1 MTATVVKGHS
11 AIGNIQ
17 HAKTSSEI
25 EIALVA
31 RFIPNHLSGT
41 ADYLQKQPGIE
52 ETTKTTRCHRVG
64 FITPERRF
72 VTLEHLQNKG
82 GLFLLKQRNP
92 FNKTT
97 CVRDLIIQT
106 TGLCH
111 SYTKGAPTLT
121 DIALSVEQGQ
131 IYGFLG
137 PNGSGKTT
145 TLSLLLGLLP
155 VQKGT
160 ITIFGN
166 DIRSH
171 RVSILQKLGSLVE
184 APSLYSHLTATE
196 NLEVYRTIYGVPKS
210 RLPEVLKTVGLQDVP
225 DKTVK
230 RFSLGMKQRL
240 AIAVA
245 LLPQPELL
253 ILDEPT
259 NGLDP
264 NGIIELRELIKTL
277 NREQGITILVSSH
290 ILSEVEKMVTHVGI
304 IARGQMI
311 FQGSL
316 PELQGLQQGSSI
328 LQIHTSNNERASHV
342 LADYDP
348 EWLPEMVWVRVQD
361 RREVA
366 AINRMLIG
374 NDLDVFLLQPKA
386 NDLEQLFMDLTNNPV

>member
-1 MTATVVKGHS
+1 M
-11 AIGNIQ
+11 
-17 HAKTSSEI
+17 
-25 EIALVA
+25 
-31 RFIPNHLSGT
+31 
-41 ADYLQKQPGIE
+41 
-52 ETTKTTRCHRVG
+52 
-64 FITPERRF
+64 
-72 VTLEHLQNKG
+72 
-82 GLFLLKQRNP
+82 
-92 FNKTT
+92 
-97 CVRDLIIQT
+97 RDVIIQT

-121 DIALSVEQGQ
+121 DIGLTVEQGQ

-155 VQKGT
+155 VQKGA
-160 ITIFGN
+160 IHIFGN
-166 DIRSH
+166 DIRTH
-171 RVSILQKLGSLVE
+171 RVSILQKLGSLIE
-184 APSLYSHLTATE
+184 APSLYSHLTASE

-210 RLPEVLKTVGLQDVP
+210 HIAEVLKTVGLQDVP
-225 DKTVK
+225 DKTIK

-240 AIAVA
+240 AIAIA

-277 NREQGITILVSSH
+277 NREGGITILVSSH

-316 PELQGLQQGSSI
+316 PELKGLQQGSSI
-328 LQIHTSNNERASHV
+328 LQIHTSNNERASHI

-348 EWLPEMVWVRVQD
+348 EWLPETVWVRVQD
-361 RREVA
+361 RREA
-366 AINRMLIG
+366 ATINRMLIA
-374 NDLDVFLLQPKA
+374 NDLDVFLLQPRA
-386 NDLEQLFMDLTNNPV
+386 NDLEQLFMDLTNTPV

>member
-1 MTATVVKGHS
+1 MGRL
-11 AIGNIQ
+11 ILLRQCNPY
-17 HAKTSSEI
+17 SSI
-25 EIALVA
+25 
-31 RFIPNHLSGT
+31 
-41 ADYLQKQPGIE
+41 
-52 ETTKTTRCHRVG
+52 
-64 FITPERRF
+64 
-72 VTLEHLQNKG
+72 
-82 GLFLLKQRNP
+82 
-92 FNKTT
+92 KTT
-97 CVRDLIIQT
+97 CVRDIIIQT

-111 SYTKGAPTLT
+111 SYTKGTSTLT
-121 DIALSVEQGQ
+121 DIELAVERGQ

-155 VQKGT
+155 VQKGN
-160 ITIFGN
+160 IHIFGH
-166 DIRSH
+166 DIRTH

-184 APSLYSHLTATE
+184 APSLYSHLTAKE

-210 RLPEVLKTVGLQDVP
+210 RIQEVLKIVGLHNVP

-245 LLPQPELL
+245 LLPKPELL

-264 NGIIELRELIKTL
+264 NGIIELRELIKSL
-277 NREQGITILVSSH
+277 NREEGITILVSSH

-316 PELQGLQQGSSI
+316 PELQGLQQGHSV
-328 LQIHTSNNERASHV
+328 LQIHTSNNERASHI
-342 LADYDP
+342 LADYNP
-348 EWLPEMVWVRVQD
+348 EWLPEILWVRVQD
-361 RREVA
+361 RQEVA
-366 AINRMLIG
+366 TINRMLIG
-374 NDLDVFLLQPKA
+374 NDLDVFLLQPKS